1 MSIPVIVRVHYYSP
15 DSKKRA
21 FYSSSSSNDYMTYID
36 KGIDVGR
43 GADRDYMEYM
53 GNPDKSTGVFN
64 SDGILSGP
72 QRKDLRNQLREAKGN
87 IWDLVIS
94 LDGDL
99 GKDRLC
105 SYEQAYSL
113 VIDVLPKLFRRM
125 NFSKNNIVWYAGL
138 HTNTDHRHVH
148 ISFFEKEPTFYN
160 QARKEYRYRKGRISP
175 EYINLLKADVE
186 EHLFSDKEETK
197 LRRRKA
203 LEEIKDMSVAFDDP
217 KFPLFLQKE
226 IKALMEEIPM
236 KGRHS
241 YASLPEPIQK
251 HADSLSFSLL
261 INSANGQDLLN
272 HLSMMRAKEKQYA
285 KKYKVK
291 PTEYKSDRILKDVY
305 RRIGNDV
312 IGKIIAI
319 RNESMKELEGIRND
333 RLKRKKE
340 LSRIRFL
347 TSKIK
352 ALSDEEE
359 RANEEYMEQLKA
371 QVEKEILME
380 KGIIDADGKSIE
392 LEKE

>member
-1 MSIPVIVRVHYYSP
+1 
-15 DSKKRA
+15 
-21 FYSSSSSNDYMTYID
+21 
-36 KGIDVGR
+36 
-43 GADRDYMEYM
+43 
-53 GNPDKSTGVFN
+53 
-64 SDGILSGP
+64 
-72 QRKDLRNQLREAKGN
+72 
-87 IWDLVIS
+87 
-94 LDGDL
+94 
-99 GKDRLC
+99 
-105 SYEQAYSL
+105 
-113 VIDVLPKLFRRM
+113 M

-138 HTNTDHRHVH
+138 HTNTDNRHVH